1 VGGSYIMSILKL
13 DNAYHQEVINFFGED
28 IKKYYFIISDLMR
41 NNYSGENFEVYG
53 EFEDNKL
60 QSILLNN
67 FVNLTYYSNTDRS
80 VEVYK
85 DIIKDLSINKISG
98 PNKLVEKLIPFV
110 KVQSDGLSYMGY
122 VDEVVLKRKYQD
134 LPIRFITTEEEI
146 GLQYDLLI
154 STEEYIGVLPDNR
167 ETYINEQKK
176 SMNSN
181 SRTAYLL
188 VDGKMVSSCSTVTEY
203 DKSAIVIGV
212 VTNPDFRN
220 KGYGSEVLIGLFE
233 TLLKEGKYPY
243 LFYNNPAAR
252 RVYKKIGMEE
262 VCEWRVVFV

>member
-1 VGGSYIMSILKL
+1 MMNIVKMDSTYQ
-13 DNAYHQEVINFFGED
+13 QEVVNFFGED
-28 IKKYYFIISDLMR
+28 IKKYYFIISDLIR
-41 NNYSGENFEVYG
+41 NNYSGEHFKVYG

-60 QSILLNN
+60 QSILLNSFGN
-67 FVNLTYYSNTDRS
+67 VTYYSNTDRS
-80 VEVYK
+80 IEAYS
-85 DIIKDLSINKISG
+85 DIMKELNTKKLSG
-98 PNKLVEKLIPFV
+98 PSKLVEKLIPFV
-110 KVQSDGLSYMGY
+110 DVQSDGLSYMGF
-122 VDEVVLKRKYQD
+122 VEKVEAKRKYKD

-146 GLQYDLLI
+146 GMQYDLLM
-154 STEEYIGVLPDNR
+154 SAEEYRGVLPDNR

-176 SMNSN
+176 SMNRN

-188 VDGKMVSSCSTVTEY
+188 VDGKMVSSCSTVAEH

-212 VTNPDFRN
+212 VTNPAFRN

-233 TLLKEGKYPY
+233 SLLKEGRYPY

-262 VCEWRVVFV
+262 VCEWRVVFTK